1 MKLIVSV
8 EKVEVG
14 ARVQAH
20 IEFKSEQDANPNKND
35 VNTIYAIGNF
45 LCHAAQCFLE
55 TKNMTHEQMLV
66 YIHSM
71 ATKPVI
77 H

>member
-8 EKVEVG
+8 EKVDAG

-20 IEFKSEQDANPNKND
+20 IEFKSEQDANPNKTEVD
-35 VNTIYAIGNF
+35 TIYAMGNF

-55 TKNMTHEQMLV
+55 TKSMTNEQMLV
-66 YIHSM
+66 YIHAM
-71 ATKPVI
+71 DRKPLV